1 MLLIFYIDRI
11 SIDEIKKVIAK
22 SKNLLSLNERLN
34 KGLSKIRGRCPL
46 PIKITLRN
54 LICTL

>member
-1 MLLIFYIDRI
+1 MIVMLLIFYIDRI

-46 PIKITLRN
+46 PIKLR
-54 LICTL
+54 